1 MLASASYD
9 ETVRLWDLTTNSELA
24 LLTGTE
30 EQPLAESYAVA
41 FSPDGAILASGHAD
55 GTIALWDAASK
66 TLRTRMGSQIGEIR
80 DLAFSPDGTQLVTT
94 STQPAV
100 QLWDVATGT
109 EVMAAVGHTDYMS
122 VAVFSPD
129 SSTLALT
136 DWSNNIWLWDTA
148 SLQQLNSVTP
158 TLGTL
163 ATSAETVNLVG
174 YAPDGSLLAT
184 SDGFEVALFDPA
196 THTEVRRLSDCVGTT
211 ESFAFSPDSSLLA
224 TASSDGMCLFNVETG
239 ELLASFAAGDWAN
252 SVVFS
257 PDQTMIAIASK
268 DHTVRVY
275 GLPQ

>member
-1 MLASASYD
+1 
-9 ETVRLWDLTTNSELA
+9 
-24 LLTGTE
+24 
-30 EQPLAESYAVA
+30 
-41 FSPDGAILASGHAD
+41 
-55 GTIALWDAASK
+55 
-66 TLRTRMGSQIGEIR
+66 
-80 DLAFSPDGTQLVTT
+80 
-94 STQPAV
+94 
-100 QLWDVATGT
+100 
-109 EVMAAVGHTDYMS
+109 MS

-158 TLGTL
+158 TLGT
-163 ATSAETVNLVG
+163 
-174 YAPDGSLLAT
+174 LAT